1 MKKLLI
7 FLLLSVSLIGLAYAE
22 LLGVVDKD
30 KKEALNV
37 FIVKSEGDAFPIV
50 ISPFE
55 VVGNA
60 EQGATIANIIRDN
73 LNRSGQF
80 NALSSS
86 NVITNKIDFSYW
98 KNQGNCLLYTSD
110 AADE

>member
-1 MKKLLI
+1 MKILKTLA
-7 FLLLSVSLIGLAYAE
+7 LLLTLVSTTAYA
-22 LLGVVDKD
+22 LLEVT
-30 KKEALNV
+30 
-37 FIVKSEGDAFPIV
+37 IVKSEGNAFPIV

-60 EQGATIANIIRDN
+60 AHGAEIANIIRDN

-86 NVITNKIDFSYW
+86 NVITLSLIHI
-98 KNQGNCLLYTSD
+98 
-110 AADE
+110 